1 MGTLLFWVA
10 AFLTIIVTYLLMN
23 WLPTLLIA
31 KGFNPAASFKAT
43 AILGV
48 GQAIGNL
55 ATGLVLDRGHRLK
68 TIVVAYGGTAV
79 ALTALAYASAPGF
92 VLPLVFTLGAFPVAA
107 QLLVW
112 AMAME
117 YYPRLVRG
125 TGLGA
130 LVCVGRVGSVVGPL
144 AAGILLSN
152 GKSASG
158 VLLNTVPGVLLAM
171 LMAISIAMYLGR
183 GPTRRVKAAG
193 T

>member
-1 MGTLLFWVA
+1 
-10 AFLTIIVTYLLMN
+10 MN

-31 KGFNPAASFKAT
+31 KGFNPAASYKAT

-55 ATGLVLDRGHRLK
+55 TTGAVLDRGHRFK
-68 TIVVAYGGTAV
+68 TIVAAYGGTAI
-79 ALTALAYASAPGF
+79 ALTALAYASSPVF

-117 YYPRLVRG
+117 YYPRPVRG

-130 LVCVGRVGSVVGPL
+130 LVCVGRAGSVVGPL
-144 AAGILLSN
+144 AAGVLLSH
-152 GKSASG
+152 GKAASG
-158 VLLNTVPGVLLAM
+158 VLLITVPGVLIAM
-171 LMAISIAMYLGR
+171 VMALSIAIYLGT
-183 GPTRRVKAAG
+183 GPISRAKQAIT
-193 T
+193 